1 MITWNTNSLNFSLCF
16 RKNRNT
22 QNSLLRLIESWKV
35 EFNNGSK
42 VRVII
47 MDLSK
52 AFDSLNNDLLLAKLE
67 AYGLHNNAVSFM
79 L

>member
-1 MITWNTNSLNFSLCF
+1 
-16 RKNRNT
+16 
-22 QNSLLRLIESWKV
+22 
-35 EFNNGSK
+35 
-42 VRVII
+42 

>member
-1 MITWNTNSLNFSLCF
+1 MRNKFSKYFIGF

-22 QNSLLRLIESWKV
+22 HHSLLGP
-35 EFNNGSK
+35 NNGSK

-52 AFDSLNNDLLLAKLE
+52 AFDIVI
-67 AYGLHNNAVSFM
+67 GM
-79 L
+79 LS